1 MNRMGGMW
9 KTGVAAVGLVL
20 AALLFAGTAGAAEI
34 MVGGATA
41 GAGETVKIP
50 VQARGIENLAG
61 VKLVMTYDA
70 DKLTFEAA
78 NKTPLTT
85 SLMHIV
91 NSKKAGRLI
100 VVMAGARG
108 VSAKDGVILDLR
120 FRVPDGETDPN
131 TTRIQLREV
140 QVMSDQLKEIAVE
153 GKDGEVALNGP
164 SETKAEARG
173 DVAESPAEATVADG
187 AEEEPAA
194 ARP

>member
-1 MNRMGGMW
+1 MW
-9 KTGVAAVGLVL
+9 KTGAAAIGLVL
-20 AALLFAGTAGAAEI
+20 AVLLFAGTAGAAEI
-34 MVGGATA
+34 VVGGATA

-50 VQARGIENLAG
+50 VQARGVENLAG

-70 DKLTFEAA
+70 DKLAFEAA
-78 NKTPLTT
+78 DKTPLTT

-108 VSAKDGVILDLR
+108 VSAKHGTILDLR
-120 FRVPDGETDPN
+120 FRVPDGETDPH
-131 TTRIQLREV
+131 TTRIHVREV

-153 GKDGEVALNGP
+153 GKDGEVVLNGS
-164 SETKAEARG
+164 SETKADADGNVVEP
-173 DVAESPAEATVADG
+173 PAEATVAEG
-187 AEEEPAA
+187 AEEDPAATSEAA